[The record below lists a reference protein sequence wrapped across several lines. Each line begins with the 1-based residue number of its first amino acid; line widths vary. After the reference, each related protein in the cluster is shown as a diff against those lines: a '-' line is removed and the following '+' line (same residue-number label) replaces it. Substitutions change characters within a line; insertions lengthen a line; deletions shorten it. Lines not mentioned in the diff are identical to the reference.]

1 MRRGALIACLGLILA
16 LAATALGGEKKVVR
30 IWHTET
36 EPQSVAAFQQIINDF
51 EKLHV
56 DISVKQEALAWGDL
70 EAKLTA
76 ALAAGAP
83 PDASHGQAVTCASFY
98 AKGLLRDQEDIAAAI
113 GRDNIWEAVRR
124 QCCTTGSTGFPF
136 SGNLAL
142 VYRKDIFKQRG

>member
-1 MRRGALIACLGLILA
+1 MKRVALLVCLA
-16 LAATALGGEKKVVR
+16 LVLAMTSFAWGAEKKVVR

-36 EPQSVAAFQQIINDF
+36 EPQSVAGFQQIINDF
-51 EKLHV
+51 EKQNP
-56 DISVKQEALAWGDL
+56 DISVKQEAMAWGDL

-98 AKGLLRDQEDIAAAI
+98 AKGLLREQEDIAESI

-124 QCCTTGSTGFPF
+124 QCYHDTSTTESPTPRPHP
-136 SGNLAL
+136 S
-142 VYRKDIFKQRG
+142 